1 MTGRQP
7 VVTSRVLTRRRERSG
22 AASSLTPMTQ
32 HADLTPRQAWERLE
46 SDPDAVLVDVR
57 TSAEWSF
64 VGLPDLTSIGKRVV
78 PIEWTT
84 FPEGAPNPRFLD
96 DLRASIPTDDT
107 PVLFL
112 CRSGARSVAATA
124 AATAAGYTAAHNVS
138 EGFEGDLDAQG
149 HRAVNGWKQAGLP
162 WRQG

>member
-1 MTGRQP
+1 
-7 VVTSRVLTRRRERSG
+7 
-22 AASSLTPMTQ
+22 MTQ

-64 VGLPDLTSIGKRVV
+64 VGLPDLTSVGKRVV

-84 FPEGAPNPRFLD
+84 FPDGAPNPRFLD

-112 CRSGARSVAATA
+112 CRSGARSAAATA
-124 AATAAGYTAAHNVS
+124 AATAAGYTAAHNVA

>member
-1 MTGRQP
+1 
-7 VVTSRVLTRRRERSG
+7 
-22 AASSLTPMTQ
+22 MTQ

-64 VGLPDLTSIGKRVV
+64 VGLPDLTSVGKRVV

>member
-1 MTGRQP
+1 
-7 VVTSRVLTRRRERSG
+7 
-22 AASSLTPMTQ
+22 MTQ

-64 VGLPDLTSIGKRVV
+64 VGLPDLTSVGKRVV

-84 FPEGAPNPRFLD
+84 FPEGAPNPRVLD

>member
-64 VGLPDLTSIGKRVV
+64 VGLPDLTSVGKRVV

>member
-1 MTGRQP
+1 M
-7 VVTSRVLTRRRERSG
+7 TSRVLTRRRERSG
-22 AASSLTPMTQ
+22 ATSSLTHMIQ
-32 HADLTPRQAWERLE
+32 QADLTPRQAWERLE

-64 VGLPDLTSIGKRVV
+64 VGLPDLTSVGKRVV

-96 DLRASIPTDDT
+96 DLRASIPSDDT

-112 CRSGARSVAATA
+112 CRSGARSTAATA
-124 AATAAGYTAAHNVS
+124 AATAAGYTAAHNVT
-138 EGFEGDLDAQG
+138 EGFEGELDAQG

>member
-1 MTGRQP
+1 
-7 VVTSRVLTRRRERSG
+7 
-22 AASSLTPMTQ
+22 MTQ

>member
-1 MTGRQP
+1 MN
-7 VVTSRVLTRRRERSG
+7 
-22 AASSLTPMTQ
+22 Q
-32 HADLTPRQAWERLE
+32 HADLTPQQAWERLE

-64 VGLPDLTSIGKRVV
+64 VGLPDLTSLGKQVV
-78 PIEWTT
+78 AIEWTT
-84 FPEGAPNPRFLD
+84 FPDGAPNQRFLD
-96 DLRASIPTDDT
+96 ELRAALPSEDA

-112 CRSGARSVAATA
+112 CRSGARSAAATATA
-124 AATAAGYTAAHNVS
+124 AAAGYAGAVNVS
-138 EGFEGDLDAQG
+138 EGFEGDLDAHG

>member
-1 MTGRQP
+1 M
-7 VVTSRVLTRRRERSG
+7 LTRRREPAG

-64 VGLPDLTSIGKRVV
+64 VGLPDLTSVGKRVV

-84 FPEGAPNPRFLD
+84 FPDGAPNPRFLD

-112 CRSGARSVAATA
+112 CRSGARSAAATA
-124 AATAAGYTAAHNVS
+124 AATAAGYTAAHNVA
-138 EGFEGDLDAQG
+138 EGFEGELDAQG

>member
-1 MTGRQP
+1 
-7 VVTSRVLTRRRERSG
+7 
-22 AASSLTPMTQ
+22 MTQ

-64 VGLPDLTSIGKRVV
+64 VGLPDLTSVGKRVV

-112 CRSGARSVAATA
+112 CRSGARSAAATA
-124 AATAAGYTAAHNVS
+124 AATAAGYTAAHNVA

>member
-1 MTGRQP
+1 M
-7 VVTSRVLTRRRERSG
+7 

-64 VGLPDLTSIGKRVV
+64 VGLPDLTSVGKRVV

-84 FPEGAPNPRFLD
+84 FLEGAPNPRFLD

-112 CRSGARSVAATA
+112 CRSGARSAAATA
-124 AATAAGYTAAHNVS
+124 AATAAGYTAAHNVA

>member
-1 MTGRQP
+1 M
-7 VVTSRVLTRRRERSG
+7 

-64 VGLPDLTSIGKRVV
+64 VGLPDLTSVGKRVV

-112 CRSGARSVAATA
+112 CRSGARSAAATA
-124 AATAAGYTAAHNVS
+124 AATAAGYTAAHNVA

>member
-1 MTGRQP
+1 MIQ
-7 VVTSRVLTRRRERSG
+7 
-22 AASSLTPMTQ
+22 Q
-32 HADLTPRQAWERLE
+32 ADLTPRQAWERLE

-64 VGLPDLTSIGKRVV
+64 VGLPDLTSVGKRVV

-96 DLRASIPTDDT
+96 DLRASIPSDDT

-112 CRSGARSVAATA
+112 CRSGARSTAATA
-124 AATAAGYTAAHNVS
+124 AATAAGYTAAHNVT
-138 EGFEGDLDAQG
+138 EGFEGELDAQG